1 MPAPIKNSTR
11 CSGAANLL
19 EMNQSSPRIGPSEVH
34 PDAYRV
40 VRVGTEFVLR
50 GFDFLTEA
58 YSDAVDGL
66 IVLTLVG
73 DQMGAPRRQ
82 TASVRALATRLD
94 MPYETV
100 RRRVEKLM
108 QSGECV
114 VTRGSLGVPPA
125 LLCSDRITTFLRK
138 IYVNAVRLLTD
149 LTRIEV
155 AAFAP
160 ASRRPVQSGR
170 LSPEQ
175 TAIAVAATGLLLT
188 GLRSIRSYWDDDLMK
203 GLVYTAIWT
212 ANVKLVTNTAPAGLR
227 AVLPDSDRQP
237 VSVLAISRSLRL
249 PYETIRRHA
258 DALLQEG
265 ICVRAGSHGLT
276 VPTSFIE
283 ATTAPGIALAY
294 RLVMDFLAELRRAGV
309 TT

>member
-1 MPAPIKNSTR
+1 
-11 CSGAANLL
+11 
-19 EMNQSSPRIGPSEVH
+19 MNQSSTQIEPSEVP

-40 VRVGTEFVLR
+40 VRVATEFALR
-50 GFDFLTEA
+50 GFDLLTEA
-58 YSDAVDGL
+58 YGDVVDGL
-66 IVLTLVG
+66 IVMTLVG
-73 DQMGAPRRQ
+73 DQMSATRRQ
-82 TASVRALATRLD
+82 TASVRALARRLG

-108 QSGECV
+108 QSGQCV
-114 VTRGSLGVPPA
+114 ARGGGLGVPPA
-125 LLCSDRITTFLRK
+125 LLSSARTTTFLRK

-155 AAFAP
+155 AAFA
-160 ASRRPVQSGR
+160 ATSRRPVKSGR
-170 LSPEQ
+170 LGPEQ

-188 GLRSIRSYWDDDLMK
+188 GLRSIRTYWDDDLMK

-212 ANVKLVTNTAPAGLR
+212 ANVKHVTNTAPAGLR

-249 PYETIRRHA
+249 PYETVRRHA
-258 DALLQEG
+258 DALVQAG
-265 ICVRAGSHGLT
+265 ICVRAGRHGLT

-283 ATTAPGIALAY
+283 DTTAAGIALAY

-309 TT
+309 TA

>member
-1 MPAPIKNSTR
+1 
-11 CSGAANLL
+11 
-19 EMNQSSPRIGPSEVH
+19 MNPSSPQIEPPEVH

-40 VRVGTEFVLR
+40 VRVATEFALR
-50 GFDFLTEA
+50 GFDLLTEA
-58 YSDAVDGL
+58 HGDAVDGL
-66 IVLTLVG
+66 IVMTLVH
-73 DQMGAPRRQ
+73 DQMSVTGRR
-82 TASVRALATRLD
+82 AANMRDLSRRLD
-94 MPYETV
+94 MPYETI

-108 QSGECV
+108 QSGQCV
-114 VTRGSLGVPPA
+114 AGRGGLGVPPA
-125 LLCSDRITTFLRK
+125 MLGSSRITTFLRK

-155 AAFAP
+155 AAFAST
-160 ASRRPVQSGR
+160 SRRPVESGR

-175 TAIAVAATGLLLT
+175 TVIAVAATGLLLT
-188 GLRSIRSYWDDDLMK
+188 GLRGIRAYWGGDLMK

-212 ANVKLVTNTAPAGLR
+212 ANVKHVTNTAPAGLR

-258 DALLQEG
+258 DALVQEG
-265 ICVRAGSHGLT
+265 ICVRAGRHGLT
-276 VPTSFIE
+276 VPTRFIE

-294 RLVMDFLAELRRAGV
+294 RLVMDFFAELRRAGV
-309 TT
+309 KV